1 MDQILSAM
9 ELAHKHNVIH
19 RDLKPQNILMDEK
32 GNIKIADFGIAVA
45 LNQSAITQTNSVLG
59 SVHYMSPEQTRGGM
73 VTKQSDIYSLGIIL
87 YEALTGHVPFNGETP
102 VAIASSMLKTIFR
115 PLESKTRPF
124 PRPWKTLF

>member
-1 MDQILSAM
+1 M
-9 ELAHKHNVIH
+9 
-19 RDLKPQNILMDEK
+19 
-32 GNIKIADFGIAVA
+32 
-45 LNQSAITQTNSVLG
+45 NQSAITQTNSVLG